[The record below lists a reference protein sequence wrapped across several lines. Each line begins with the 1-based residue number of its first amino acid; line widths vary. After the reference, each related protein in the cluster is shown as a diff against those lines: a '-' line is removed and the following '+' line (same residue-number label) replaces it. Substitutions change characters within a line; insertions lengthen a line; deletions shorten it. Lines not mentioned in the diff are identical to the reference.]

1 MNVQTSI
8 EKLEAALAEADTTAG
23 QITTLIQLS
32 SLYRLT
38 NTAKSIRAAEQALK
52 LAGDCSDDNLYAKS
66 LFCAAYAAYE
76 SREYRRSFELYE
88 CTVDIY
94 RRNND
99 PLNAAL
105 TLRGKSFI
113 LCQLSRYEEALA
125 AALEG
130 WPVIEELGTRL
141 MKGEHLIWISAVYV
155 QIDEPNTA
163 MEHLL
168 RGIRIY
174 EGEEGSD
181 EKLSWAYA
189 IASQCLRIQY
199 EFGASLTAA
208 NQSLRIARNNRDMA
222 AEAFTLSE
230 MAMTLAHY
238 SVETG
243 RADYR
248 RLAIVCSDRALR
260 LASRFRPQ
268 GPDINKMYASAEVH
282 LLLGNAEKAEAVLR
296 AAIAEAE
303 SCDAL
308 HMLGRARSALG
319 RLLRDR
325 GEYNAAESMLLQGLE
340 AARRAQI
347 PRDEQEALK
356 ALSVLYEKLGKV
368 TEALRCS
375 NALLEN
381 MEVHSS
387 AIRVKESVR
396 LKQRFRFEHLRSQ
409 RNRHARRNRE
419 LQAELE
425 RQKQD
430 NAATALRLVEKNSE
444 MNRLHGRIQALLTDS
459 ADSDLCGRLRRLGAE
474 LQEHISGRKD
484 WAVFESRFE
493 SLSKDYVRVLS
504 GRYPG
509 LSATD
514 LRVCTLLRMQMSTK
528 DIAQLLC
535 VEPRSVEV
543 YRSRIRRKL
552 SLPRRTN
559 LSVFLSAIT

>member
-8 EKLEAALAEADTTAG
+8 DKLEAALAEADTTAG

-32 SLYRLT
+32 TLYRLT

-76 SREYRRSFELYE
+76 SREYQRSLELYE

-105 TLRGKSFI
+105 TLKGKSFI

-130 WPVIEELGTRL
+130 WPVIEELGSRL

-155 QIDEPNTA
+155 LIDEPNTA

-174 EGEEGSD
+174 EGEGCE

-199 EFGASLTAA
+199 EFGASLSAA

-230 MAMTLAHY
+230 TAMTLAHY

-248 RLAIVCSDRALR
+248 RLAIVCSERALR
-260 LASRFRPQ
+260 LASHFRPQ
-268 GPDINKMYASAEVH
+268 GPDIAKMYASAEVH
-282 LLLGNAEKAEAVLR
+282 LLLGNAAKAEALLR

-319 RLLRDR
+319 RLLCDR
-325 GEYNAAESMLLQGLE
+325 GEYQAAESMLLRGLE
-340 AARRAQI
+340 AARLVNIA
-347 PRDEQEALK
+347 RDEQEALK
-356 ALSVLYEKLGKV
+356 ALSALYQKLGKV
-368 TEALRCS
+368 DEALRYS

-381 MEVHSS
+381 METHSS
-387 AIRVKESVR
+387 EVRVRESVR

-430 NAATALRLVEKNSE
+430 NAATALKLVEKNSE

-459 ADSDLCGRLRRLGAE
+459 ADSDLCSRLRRLGAE
-474 LQEHISGRKD
+474 LQEHISGKRD

-559 LSVFLSAIT
+559 LSVFLSAIS